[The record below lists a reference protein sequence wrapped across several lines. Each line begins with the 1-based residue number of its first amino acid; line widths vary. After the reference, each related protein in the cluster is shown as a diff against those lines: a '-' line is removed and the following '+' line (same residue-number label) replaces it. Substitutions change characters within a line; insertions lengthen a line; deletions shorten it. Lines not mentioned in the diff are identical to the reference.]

1 MTQWS
6 NTQLR
11 KLSHHWSCD
20 ITHLSQW
27 PGPGRGW
34 AAPTWPRGQS
44 PPSSSPP
51 HWPHDGLW
59 LAESLDTGLWLA
71 SGWWQSLSQQTCH
84 WQSGGKCTSCCDKNI
99 ESLNSLC
106 AAHSLSPD
114 STMSFRGS
122 FLLKD
127 LSLLWSSW
135 FGVKAAL
142 LQSEFS
148 SLLFTELCR
157 FTFLIHGTDRQFS
170 LKGKGMKIVYKL
182 KSFEFFDCFECSKHY
197 N

>member
-1 MTQWS
+1 MCHLTDDDLLTCDSGQA
-6 NTQLR
+6 QAEEEEPR
-11 KLSHHWSCD
+11 HGPEASH
-20 ITHLSQW
+20 L
-27 PGPGRGW
+27 
-34 AAPTWPRGQS
+34 
-44 PPSSSPP
+44 
-51 HWPHDGLW
+51 PHDHL
-59 LAESLDTGLWLA
+59 LTGLMAASDWSRASILA
-71 SGWWQSLSQQTCH
+71 SDWSAAGDNHSVSRHVTDSPGGMHFLLWQEYWVT
-84 WQSGGKCTSCCDKNI
+84 KFT
-99 ESLNSLC
+99 LC
-106 AAHSLSPD
+106 SHSLSPD

-135 FGVKAAL
+135 FGAKAAL

-157 FTFLIHGTDRQFS
+157 FTFLIHGTVRQFS